1 MRAHGADALETRLSD
16 DLRASELLELVAIV
30 ESSEDAIISK
40 DLDGTIRSWNLG
52 AERLY
57 GYSPAEAIGRPIAM
71 LAPPDRED
79 EIPMII
85 ERIRRGERVEHF
97 ETRRR
102 HKDGHDVYVSLTV
115 SPVRGED
122 GAVVAASII
131 ARDITKR
138 HEAEVALRESER
150 RLQAALAESRRNQRV
165 AESARREAEAL
176 ARRLEDIRGV
186 VEVGHTHSSL
196 DELLQGLLQY
206 VHGRLESDATS
217 ILLVDDDK
225 KFEQRVAIGRVDDRT
240 VAMFATVSQSLIHR
254 VFERHAPILLDDT
267 RGIGEPRAR
276 GPGVGSLIGV
286 PLLVRG
292 ELIGSLC
299 TGQLERRAF
308 TTDDVHLLQLTA
320 DRAAIAI
327 ANARLYENATSVA
340 ETLQRSLLPK
350 RLPSS
355 PSAQVA
361 ARYVPAARGMEVGGD
376 WYDAVELSDGRLVL
390 MVGDVVGHGI
400 EAAATMGQLRHAL
413 RAFVLEGHSPSSAI
427 EQLES
432 VTSYEERG
440 MATIV
445 CLVVDPATGSARFA
459 NAGHPP
465 PLLLRP
471 DGGAAYLEGGRS
483 LPVGVLK
490 DCAHDEAEVW
500 IEPGSTILLYTDGL
514 VERRGASIDD
524 GFDRLVETATR
535 GPDDVDE
542 LLANVMVELVG
553 KQHPFDDVALVA
565 LKVLAGHAAGTAV
578 STTTETTAG
587 TQRAETNA
595 HRRRAQVDRT
605 ESTPL

>member
-1 MRAHGADALETRLSD
+1 MRIEMGADTADSPETR
-16 DLRASELLELVAIV
+16 RADEPRTRELLELAAIV
-30 ESSEDAIISK
+30 EYSEDAIISK

-57 GYSPAEAIGRPIAM
+57 GYSRAEAVGKPIAM
-71 LAPPDRED
+71 LAPPGLED

-102 HKDGHDVYVSLTV
+102 HKDGHEVYVSLTV
-115 SPVRGED
+115 SPVRGEH

-131 ARDITKR
+131 ARDLTKR
-138 HEAEVALRESER
+138 REAEVALQESER
-150 RLQAALAESRRNQRV
+150 RLQAALAESRRNQRA
-165 AESARREAEAL
+165 AESAHREAEAL
-176 ARRLEDIRGV
+176 ARQLEDIRAV
-186 VEVGHTHSSL
+186 VEVGHAHSSL
-196 DELLQGLLQY
+196 DDLLHGLLQY
-206 VHGRLESDATS
+206 VHGQLESDATS

-225 KFEQRVAIGRVDDRT
+225 KFGQRVAVGRVDEVT

-254 VFERHAPILLDDT
+254 VVERHAPIVLDDT
-267 RGIGEPRAR
+267 SGIGEPRAR
-276 GPGVGSLIGV
+276 GSGVRSLIGV
-286 PLLVRG
+286 PLLVQD

-299 TGQLERRAF
+299 TGQLDRRVF
-308 TTDDVHLLQLTA
+308 TTDDVHQLQLTA

-327 ANARLYENATSVA
+327 DNARLYAKATSVA

-355 PSAQVA
+355 PAARVA
-361 ARYVPAARGMEVGGD
+361 ARYLPAGRGTHVGGD
-376 WYDAVELSDGRLVL
+376 WYDAVEFPDGRLVL

-400 EAAATMGQLRHAL
+400 EAAATMGELRHAL

-427 EQLES
+427 EQLDR
-432 VTSYEERG
+432 VTAYAERG
-440 MATIV
+440 MATVV

-459 NAGHPP
+459 IAGHPP

-471 DGGAAYLEGGRS
+471 NGSATYLEGGRS
-483 LPVGVLK
+483 LPLGVL
-490 DCAHDEAEVW
+490 DQGACDEAEVS

-535 GPDDVDE
+535 GPDEVDE
-542 LLANVMVELVG
+542 LLSHIIDEVVCE
-553 KQHPFDDVALVA
+553 QHPFDDVALVA
-565 LKVLAGHAAGTAV
+565 VKVLAAPAEATAA
-578 STTTETTAG
+578 STAG
-587 TQRAETNA
+587 WGTR
-595 HRRRAQVDRT
+595 
-605 ESTPL
+605 